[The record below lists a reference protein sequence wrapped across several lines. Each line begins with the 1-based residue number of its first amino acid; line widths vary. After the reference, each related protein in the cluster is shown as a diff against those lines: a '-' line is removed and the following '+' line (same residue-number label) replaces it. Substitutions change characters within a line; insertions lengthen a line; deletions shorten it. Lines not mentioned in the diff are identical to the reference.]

1 MTGGGA
7 LWGCQDDRGYERELA
22 QLAEALEDKAAEVTR
37 LRHQLARERSVNDA
51 AAIQQGGRPW
61 WQRYHLQQ

>member
-1 MTGGGA
+1 MRRGS
-7 LWGCQDDRGYERELA
+7 LWGGQDDRAYQRELA
-22 QLAEALEDKAAEVTR
+22 QLSEAYQAKAAEAAR

-51 AAIQQGGRPW
+51 AALQQGGRPW